1 MIRSSFA
8 VAAAISLMVALPV
21 FSAQAGHEHE
31 GKKALAGRSN
41 LVMPIMNPMNGKKLF
56 VSKGCVTCHAVNG
69 VGGHDAPTM
78 DAHTEM
84 RYVNPFDFAA
94 KMWNHAPGMLAAQEE
109 AFGETVT
116 FLGYELADIIAFVH
130 DDEAQHTFQESDITP
145 KVRAMM
151 EHGHAEKGGGPKE
164 HEEEIGHGHTPDA
177 PAHKD

>member
-1 MIRSSFA
+1 MTRTSCLIAAA
-8 VAAAISLMVALPV
+8 VALILASLGLP
-21 FSAQAGHEHE
+21 AQAGHEHE
-31 GKKALAGRSN
+31 DKKAAAGRSN
-41 LVMPIMNPMNGKKLF
+41 IVMPIMNSMHGKKLF

-78 DAHTEM
+78 DVHAEM
-84 RYVNPFDFAA
+84 RNVNPFDFAA

-145 KVRAMM
+145 KIRSKMN
-151 EHGHAEKGGGPKE
+151 HH
-164 HEEEIGHGHTPDA
+164 HEDA
-177 PAHKD
+177 N